1 MLSGL
6 LNLDLM
12 ESLDGTPG
20 GGGGATAT
28 ATALLLARRLRQAER
43 AADDV
48 VALLRVVGREGAA
61 EEGTGGMVP
70 GRVLERLMLAY
81 LGLKVRQ
88 LVCWG

>member
-12 ESLDGTPG
+12 DNLLDSPG
-20 GGGGATAT
+20 GGAATA
-28 ATALLLARRLRQAER
+28 ALLLARRFRQAER
-43 AADDV
+43 AADDI

-61 EEGTGGMVP
+61 EKGAGGMVP

-81 LGLKVRQ
+81 LGLKVS
-88 LVCWG
+88 